1 MNSYSEFFLRML
13 SLLQK
18 TFCTESENSY
28 TSKEFVE
35 IVLNILLV
43 VVSVVVVTA
52 EVVVMVLVDV
62 LSVV

>member
-1 MNSYSEFFLRML
+1 ML

-35 IVLNILLV
+35 MILNILLV